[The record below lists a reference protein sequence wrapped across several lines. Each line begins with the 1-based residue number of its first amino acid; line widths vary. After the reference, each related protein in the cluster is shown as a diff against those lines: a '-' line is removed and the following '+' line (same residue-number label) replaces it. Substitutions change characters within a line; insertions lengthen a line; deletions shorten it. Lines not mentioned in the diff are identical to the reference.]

1 MSGTKLFEAGG
12 YRFIPGPFQYS
23 SGVIAERGNAIVRL
37 RFARPV
43 ALVKGF
49 AAIKA
54 HIEALGQPLTSL
66 CACELRSP
74 QPFSDGGFTAFNREY
89 VKTLA
94 AWGILDGET
103 NPVARSNVC
112 PVTDAPPEPSFH
124 AFSFVVP
131 GGAVGNAPSF
141 VVAGSAESLPGTEP
155 YDKRIVR
162 FGDASADGLREKST
176 YVLDVMEKRLAVFG
190 LGWADTTAAQIYS
203 VHDIHPVVAGE
214 IARRR
219 AGANGMTW
227 HYARPPVVGLEYE
240 MDCRAV
246 AEERVVP
253 TS

>member
-23 SGVIAERGNAIVRL
+23 SGVIAEWGYAIVRV

-54 HIEALGQPLTSL
+54 HLESSGRPLTSF

-94 AWGILDGET
+94 AWGILDGEI

-112 PVTDAPPEPSFH
+112 PVTDAPGEPSFH
-124 AFSFVVP
+124 AFSFVAPV
-131 GGAVGNAPSF
+131 AADVAPSF

-155 YDKRIVR
+155 YDQRIVR
-162 FGDASADGLREKST
+162 FGDASAEAMREKST

-190 LGWADTTAAQIYS
+190 CSWADTTAVQIYC

-214 IARRR
+214 IARRH

-240 MDCRAV
+240 MDCRGV
-246 AEERVVP
+246 AEERVIAG
-253 TS
+253 